1 MHRGPISLATHKN
14 PIGLLCFCSDRQ
26 KIRPLI
32 VFPEHTANFFVTVT
46 PLTRIIIILY
56 FSIFIY
62 YQLVYYIYT
71 CLIICIYL
79 QTKLPEFF
87 MNLSLLATNVGNFFS
102 RFVLRYR
109 F

>member
-26 KIRPLI
+26 KIWPLI
-32 VFPEHTANFFVTVT
+32 VFPEHTANFFITVT

-62 YQLVYYIYT
+62 YQLVYYIY
-71 CLIICIYL
+71 IY
-79 QTKLPEFF
+79 
-87 MNLSLLATNVGNFFS
+87 V
-102 RFVLRYR
+102 
-109 F
+109 

>member
-32 VFPEHTANFFVTVT
+32 VFPEHTANFFITVT
-46 PLTRIIIILY
+46 PLTRIMIILY

-62 YQLVYYIYT
+62 YQLVYYIYMFNN
-71 CLIICIYL
+71 LHPFANQIIRIFYESKFINNEC
-79 QTKLPEFF
+79 TKFF
-87 MNLSLLATNVGNFFS
+87 LALL
-102 RFVLRYR
+102 
-109 F
+109 